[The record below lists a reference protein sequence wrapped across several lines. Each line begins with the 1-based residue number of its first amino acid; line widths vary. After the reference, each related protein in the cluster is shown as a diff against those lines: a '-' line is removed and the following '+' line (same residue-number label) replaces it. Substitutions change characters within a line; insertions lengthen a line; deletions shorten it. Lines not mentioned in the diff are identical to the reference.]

1 MDVAVGGGDL
11 VFRLRTL
18 QNLCWRN
25 PTMTMR
31 LFVTGV
37 MLCGVCAVGAAGL
50 QARQAPPDA
59 LGAANAGFAEVSGW
73 LSKSAELIPADKYTY
88 KPIGTVRSVGEML
101 AHAADGMQWYCG
113 MAAGRKV
120 EWSDATEKGRT
131 DKATITAALK
141 KATDG
146 CGTVYGH
153 ANSRIDQLFANI
165 AHANLHYGNLV
176 TYMRMLGL
184 TPPSS

>member
-1 MDVAVGGGDL
+1 
-11 VFRLRTL
+11 
-18 QNLCWRN
+18 
-25 PTMTMR
+25 MTMR
-31 LFVTGV
+31 SLVTCV
-37 MLCGVCAVGAAGL
+37 LVCSVCAAGAAGL
-50 QARQAPPDA
+50 AARQAAPDA
-59 LGAANAGFAEVSGW
+59 RAAAKFGFSEVSGW

-113 MAAGRKV
+113 MATGKKV

-146 CGTVYGH
+146 CGAVYDNT
-153 ANSRIDQLFANI
+153 NSRIDQLFANV